1 VAALLPALL
10 LSGASSIEVRV
21 SEQGLRLSAQAA
33 PLVEVL
39 AELARHTGMRVLY
52 EGAPPQ
58 NLISVDL
65 QAKTPAEGL
74 LELIEG
80 LGLNYAAAL
89 DGRRGAIRTLL
100 LIGAA
105 TGTGPPIPPTAP
117 SPSIVPR
124 AVPVQGEGEASDPAS
139 PPEAGE
145 ADAAVEPPLP
155 ELPEESL
162 REIQELQ
169 RRRAAEIRKT
179 ARPRKDKPKAEGA
192 PKSR

>member
-1 VAALLPALL
+1 M
-10 LSGASSIEVRV
+10 
-21 SEQGLRLSAQAA
+21 SEEGLRLSAQAA

-52 EGAPPQ
+52 EGPPPQ

-105 TGTGPPIPPTAP
+105 TGTSPPAPSTAP
-117 SPSIVPR
+117 SPSPIPR
-124 AVPVQGEGEASDPAS
+124 AAPVQEGADASDAAS
-139 PPEAGE
+139 PAE